1 MNLTHEQ
8 VLELLPQRDPIQMV
22 DTAEDII
29 PGDRGTA
36 HYYVKPDL
44 PVLEGHFPGNPV
56 LPGVYTIE
64 ACAQASELVYFTT
77 ERGKGKSVLFLG
89 INNARFKKMVKPGD
103 TLNLHVTTLSER
115 TDKAIVTTH
124 VDVDVEGESV
134 AEADVVQIYL

>member
-8 VLELLPQRDPIQMV
+8 VLELLPQRDPIQMI

-29 PGDRGTA
+29 PGDSGTA

-44 PVLEGHFPGNPV
+44 PVLDGHFPGNPV

-77 ERGKGKSVLFLG
+77 ERGKGKQVLFLG

-103 TLNLHVTTLSER
+103 TMNLHVTTLSER

-124 VDVDVEGESV
+124 VDVDVEGVSV
-134 AEADVVQIYL
+134 AEADVVQIYF